1 MKRIQITKAYQLDDL
16 DSDEIVE
23 GYRDGA
29 AGEPEP
35 GGNRSYAFWHGWT
48 KGALDGGYRETTDA
62 DILLCRD
69 IVKNR
74 PDLWPR
80 AGGLE
85 DE

>member
-1 MKRIQITKAYQLDDL
+1 MKRIQITKAFQLDDL
-16 DSDEIVE
+16 DIDEIVE
-23 GYRDGA
+23 GYRDGL

-35 GGNRSYAFWHGWT
+35 GDNRSYAFWHGWT
-48 KGALDGGYRETTDA
+48 KGTLDGKHRKTTEA
-62 DILLCRD
+62 DTLLCRD
-69 IVKNR
+69 VVKNR